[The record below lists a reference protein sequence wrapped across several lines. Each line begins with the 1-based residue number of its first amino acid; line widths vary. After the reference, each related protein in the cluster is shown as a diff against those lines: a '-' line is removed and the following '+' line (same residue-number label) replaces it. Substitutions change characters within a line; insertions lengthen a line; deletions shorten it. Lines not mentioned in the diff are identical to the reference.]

1 MRLLLTTLILVTP
14 ILATAEEPPG
24 LGADP
29 LLPQLPMPVR
39 SGEAMEPDPSINNGP
54 EITIIR
60 RGNKTVQ
67 EYRLNGELY
76 KIKITPDI
84 GPAYYLVDTNG
95 DGNMDVRETNLD
107 KNLNVP
113 QWVLFSW

>member
-1 MRLLLTTLILVTP
+1 MRQLITTLILLAP
-14 ILATAEEPPG
+14 ILAIAEQPPTLDSAPEP
-24 LGADP
+24 
-29 LLPQLPMPVR
+29 PQLPMPVQ
-39 SGEAMEPDPSINNGP
+39 SGETMEPD
-54 EITIIR
+54 ITIIR

-76 KIKITPDI
+76 KIKITPDV
-84 GPAYYLVDTNG
+84 GPAYYLVDTTG

>member
-1 MRLLLTTLILVTP
+1 MRYILTSLILLTPV
-14 ILATAEEPPG
+14 LAIADQPPA
-24 LGADP
+24 LDAVP
-29 LLPQLPMPVR
+29 KPPQLPMPVQ
-39 SGEAMEPDPSINNGP
+39 SGESMEPD
-54 EITIIR
+54 ITIIR
-60 RGNKTVQ
+60 RGDKTVQ

-76 KIKITPDI
+76 KIKIIPDI